1 ALANTGDPLQ
11 LDRIKHQLALL
22 AGANDIEVDLEM
34 PFEVPDSLTYRFH
47 FVRTFASHVFDLD
60 LAAGGDV
67 LGFEADTQFSL
78 TPKLEISFEFG
89 IEDLLAQN
97 LVESF
102 FVEVDNIAFTLE
114 LGTEEPLNAAANIT
128 VVRGEIQDGSVM
140 AGVTLAFALPRV
152 TGVEICEPGF
162 SFNPLTQ
169 GEVTLNGTLDVVAP
183 LFLSFAGVPL
193 TSGEQPVLRIAD
205 GNLFDANLPVFAVEN
220 YENLINLRDISL
232 TRLIQAIQGL
242 VTFIAEQVG
251 GSELLD
257 KDLPLIGRSVNDIF
271 EVANELAAIIED
283 LKNGGDTAIQDIE
296 ARIEAVLGLDPGELV
311 ASYLPAEDTFL
322 FDFSFVLASTTVNVA
337 PQFNLADL
345 TQGIAG
351 AVDEF
356 LDLEEFAGVTAAG
369 NISLTANLIL
379 DFTFGL
385 DISQTFQN
393 PLDAF
398 FLLDDA
404 SFTATLFAE
413 GTNLEFT
420 AFVGPLEARV
430 TGGSFIL
437 DEDGD
442 GVGTGP
448 ASLTVTLLPSGSNGR
463 YTLTNLGSIG
473 LQSTVVGGF
482 HVSLPVEVYLNNVEL
497 QFPDEDTLA
506 FRIPNLA
513 NFLPSLNP
521 FRLLPQSGSVE
532 RISIPNFASLM
543 SNFQFDSDLEQL
555 YFWINQALQV
565 VADAMDGE
573 LWGIKMPFIGDKL
586 TEYAGFI
593 HEIQDK
599 LNAFLNGLAES
610 TAIRQAILDALGP
623 NGALGAEGII
633 LDKNGDGDVN
643 LQDITMTVDTLS
655 GSIIFDIFLGQ
666 NKQYDIDAG
675 FDLGLPGL
683 GLEVDAGLS

>member
-1 ALANTGDPLQ
+1 ASATFFQTTGGGTRIAASTDADLESDLGADTHVVAYESGTAAQFMDDATTDPDGDPSASSILVSGFNAVLESAQNSWLVLKSTADSLNGNVVSSGDTFLVRLFGANAATGELYVDWSTLENRQGQAVTRDLLMANGGAYDWSLAYSVDESANTGTELAASAVAGDFAMLHALKYLVIDNVDLGYNRTLARAIVQGFLTPALTDRGRTYFDDEGYEQTTLATLTGAWTEAVFTNDPRLWSLGANVLPAGGLPALIGVKSGVPDLLRVLSKQAADAITMGLDKFIPGLTGIIDTITQLEQSIEQFGDVVLDSIADIAGTAEFAVTILRGAFGLVDALANTGDPLQ

-97 LVESF
+97 LVDSF
-102 FVEVDNIAFTLE
+102 FVEVDGISFSLE
-114 LGTEEPLNAAANIT
+114 LETSEPLNASANIT
-128 VVRGEIQDGSVM
+128 VARGEIQDGSVM

-152 TGVEICEPGF
+152 TGVEICEPDF

-283 LKNGGDTAIQDIE
+283 LENGGDTAIQDIE

-345 TQGIAG
+345 TQGI
-351 AVDEF
+351 
-356 LDLEEFAGVTAAG
+356 
-369 NISLTANLIL
+369 
-379 DFTFGL
+379 
-385 DISQTFQN
+385 
-393 PLDAF
+393 
-398 FLLDDA
+398 
-404 SFTATLFAE
+404 
-413 GTNLEFT
+413 
-420 AFVGPLEARV
+420 
-430 TGGSFIL
+430 
-437 DEDGD
+437 
-442 GVGTGP
+442 
-448 ASLTVTLLPSGSNGR
+448 
-463 YTLTNLGSIG
+463 
-473 LQSTVVGGF
+473 
-482 HVSLPVEVYLNNVEL
+482 
-497 QFPDEDTLA
+497 
-506 FRIPNLA
+506 
-513 NFLPSLNP
+513 
-521 FRLLPQSGSVE
+521 
-532 RISIPNFASLM
+532 
-543 SNFQFDSDLEQL
+543 
-555 YFWINQALQV
+555 
-565 VADAMDGE
+565 
-573 LWGIKMPFIGDKL
+573 
-586 TEYAGFI
+586 
-593 HEIQDK
+593 
-599 LNAFLNGLAES
+599 
-610 TAIRQAILDALGP
+610 
-623 NGALGAEGII
+623 
-633 LDKNGDGDVN
+633 
-643 LQDITMTVDTLS
+643 
-655 GSIIFDIFLGQ
+655 
-666 NKQYDIDAG
+666 
-675 FDLGLPGL
+675 
-683 GLEVDAGLS
+683 